1 MMFDLEKELLIICN
15 NEVKEKILR
24 KAFDEKR
31 LFSYTFLSMNALKEK
46 LFFKISTEA
55 YLYAAEFLKCS
66 YANSKIITPSIYY
79 VDVNEVYEDSKLIQL
94 QSLKKELIEND
105 LLEFDML
112 FETFLTRKKV
122 YIYKEEF
129 DNFTLNMIEKIKQ
142 LTDVSFFTFD
152 DHFSFDETVQR
163 KIITSVFRID
173 AVHQNVKVGD
183 QSEEEKFNTYRKEV
197 SDHIPV
203 VVEIDFR

>member
-31 LFSYTFLSMNALKEK
+31 LFSYTFLSMNSLKEK
-46 LFFKISTEA
+46 LFFKITTEA

-94 QSLKKELIEND
+94 QTLKKELIEND

-122 YIYKEEF
+122 YIYQEEF
-129 DNFTLNMIEKIKQ
+129 DNFTVNMIEKIKQ
-142 LTDVSFFTFD
+142 LINNRVTHCFIY
-152 DHFSFDETVQR
+152 
-163 KIITSVFRID
+163 IIIS
-173 AVHQNVKVGD
+173 KVIYTARY
-183 QSEEEKFNTYRKEV
+183 SN
-197 SDHIPV
+197 S
-203 VVEIDFR
+203 